1 MVQIRHAT
9 PLDLKAI
16 VDIYNSTVES
26 RMVTADL
33 EPVSIESREG
43 WFAAHNP
50 ETHPLWVV
58 QDEAHIAGW
67 LSFSPFYGRPAYR
80 HTAEVSIYLH
90 PDFRGRGLGKVLL
103 TEAIHHAPQ
112 LEIHTLLAFIFS
124 HNIPSLKLFKSLGFD
139 VHGELPNIAVL
150 DGQERSLTLMGRRI
164 LATEHREKQQPQSE
178 QTKPEPQQP
187 DLHTAGVLL

>member
-9 PLDLKAI
+9 HLDLKAI
-16 VDIYNSTVES
+16 VDIYNSTVDS

-33 EPVSIESREG
+33 EPVSIESREA

-50 ETHPLWVV
+50 ATHPLWIL
-58 QDEAHIAGW
+58 EEGHHIAGW

-90 PDFRGRGLGKVLL
+90 TEFRGRGLGKALL

-112 LEIHTLLAFIFS
+112 LEFHTLLAFIFS
-124 HNIPSLKLFKSLGFD
+124 HNTPSLNLFQSLGFA

-164 LATEHREKQQPQSE
+164 QSTEPQAKQQSQPE
-178 QTKPEPQQP
+178 QTVTDSEPAN
-187 DLHTAGVLL
+187 LRTAGVLL